1 MINRAYAVLILILM
15 IAVSAH
21 AQSEV
26 EPSSNGN
33 SNVILERSEGSDN
46 YLLSEMELEE
56 ELWELDSDL
65 TCLELSWVDVDL
77 LYDILLELCLDLE
90 VADEDMYEIF
100 PDLWELDYELYMF
113 WEGDWYYWEEE

>member
-1 MINRAYAVLILILM
+1 MMNRAYAVLILILM

-33 SNVILERSEGSDN
+33 SDVILERSEGSDN

-100 PDLWELDYELYMF
+100 PDLWEPDYEFYPF